1 MKQKNYPLYETTVF
15 ENFRVLTENAAAKF
29 PQDPALIYRLHPQ
42 DPTPITKTFTQLRDD
57 CRDLGTGLIA
67 LGLRDHHCAII
78 GGSTYGWVI
87 SYFALMS
94 IGAVTVP
101 LDQELPAVQMAQ
113 TLRAAGCSCIVYSA
127 AMERKIREVRDLLAD
142 DNILYICMMG
152 TSTLADTKNL
162 DDILAD
168 GSERYAKGDQS
179 YYDYDIDTQRMATI
193 VYTSG
198 TTGKGKGVML
208 SQKNIVSDMTQ
219 GMYNFAITRKNM
231 CVLPPHHTF
240 CSTVNFVGH
249 LAQGA
254 CLYLSSGLRYILSEL
269 KEQQPTHLVL
279 VPLFVETFYKKIWQ
293 TAEKTGK
300 DKLLR
305 RMMHVS
311 NGMRRVGIDV
321 RRQLFKSVTSAFGGK
336 LEMIIC
342 GGAALPQKVI
352 DTFDALGIT
361 ILNGYGIT
369 ECSPLIS
376 CNRNR
381 WQKQG
386 SVGVPIIGEEV
397 KIADPDANGEGEICV
412 KGPNVMLGYYKD
424 PAATAAAFDDEGF
437 FKTGD
442 YGRLDEDGWIYITG
456 RLKNLIIF
464 SNGKN
469 VYPEEIET
477 EISGVRGVKECVVY
491 AGESKSDP
499 QKEIIVAEIYPD
511 EEELR
516 EHGIT
521 DFQSYF
527 EHAVDEI
534 NRRSVSYKR
543 VGLVKLRDT
552 EFEKNTSK
560 KIIRFLIDRTID

>member
-1 MKQKNYPLYETTVF
+1 M
-15 ENFRVLTENAAAKF
+15 
-29 PQDPALIYRLHPQ
+29 
-42 DPTPITKTFTQLRDD
+42 
-57 CRDLGTGLIA
+57 
-67 LGLRDHHCAII
+67 
-78 GGSTYGWVI
+78 
-87 SYFALMS
+87 
-94 IGAVTVP
+94 
-101 LDQELPAVQMAQ
+101 
-113 TLRAAGCSCIVYSA
+113 
-127 AMERKIREVRDLLAD
+127 
-142 DNILYICMMG
+142 
-152 TSTLADTKNL
+152 
-162 DDILAD
+162 
-168 GSERYAKGDQS
+168 
-179 YYDYDIDTQRMATI
+179 
-193 VYTSG
+193 
-198 TTGKGKGVML
+198 
-208 SQKNIVSDMTQ
+208 
-219 GMYNFAITRKNM
+219 
-231 CVLPPHHTF
+231 
-240 CSTVNFVGH
+240 
-249 LAQGA
+249 
-254 CLYLSSGLRYILSEL
+254 
-269 KEQQPTHLVL
+269 L

-424 PAATAAAFDDEGF
+424 PEATAAAFDDEGF

-491 AGESKSDP
+491 AGESRSDP

-534 NRRSVSYKR
+534 NHRSVSYKR

>member
-1 MKQKNYPLYETTVF
+1 M
-15 ENFRVLTENAAAKF
+15 
-29 PQDPALIYRLHPQ
+29 
-42 DPTPITKTFTQLRDD
+42 
-57 CRDLGTGLIA
+57 
-67 LGLRDHHCAII
+67 
-78 GGSTYGWVI
+78 
-87 SYFALMS
+87 
-94 IGAVTVP
+94 
-101 LDQELPAVQMAQ
+101 
-113 TLRAAGCSCIVYSA
+113 
-127 AMERKIREVRDLLAD
+127 
-142 DNILYICMMG
+142 
-152 TSTLADTKNL
+152 
-162 DDILAD
+162 
-168 GSERYAKGDQS
+168 
-179 YYDYDIDTQRMATI
+179 
-193 VYTSG
+193 
-198 TTGKGKGVML
+198 
-208 SQKNIVSDMTQ
+208 
-219 GMYNFAITRKNM
+219 
-231 CVLPPHHTF
+231 
-240 CSTVNFVGH
+240 
-249 LAQGA
+249 
-254 CLYLSSGLRYILSEL
+254 YLSSGLRYILSEL

-342 GGAALPQKVI
+342 GGAALPQKII

-424 PAATAAAFDDEGF
+424 PEATAAAFDDEGF

-491 AGESKSDP
+491 AGESRSDP

-534 NRRSVSYKR
+534 NHRSVSYKR

>member
-1 MKQKNYPLYETTVF
+1 
-15 ENFRVLTENAAAKF
+15 
-29 PQDPALIYRLHPQ
+29 
-42 DPTPITKTFTQLRDD
+42 
-57 CRDLGTGLIA
+57 
-67 LGLRDHHCAII
+67 
-78 GGSTYGWVI
+78 
-87 SYFALMS
+87 
-94 IGAVTVP
+94 
-101 LDQELPAVQMAQ
+101 
-113 TLRAAGCSCIVYSA
+113 
-127 AMERKIREVRDLLAD
+127 
-142 DNILYICMMG
+142 
-152 TSTLADTKNL
+152 
-162 DDILAD
+162 
-168 GSERYAKGDQS
+168 
-179 YYDYDIDTQRMATI
+179 
-193 VYTSG
+193 
-198 TTGKGKGVML
+198 
-208 SQKNIVSDMTQ
+208 
-219 GMYNFAITRKNM
+219 
-231 CVLPPHHTF
+231 
-240 CSTVNFVGH
+240 
-249 LAQGA
+249 
-254 CLYLSSGLRYILSEL
+254 
-269 KEQQPTHLVL
+269 
-279 VPLFVETFYKKIWQ
+279 
-293 TAEKTGK
+293 
-300 DKLLR
+300 
-305 RMMHVS
+305 MHVS

-424 PAATAAAFDDEGF
+424 PEATAAAFDDEGF

-491 AGESKSDP
+491 AGESRSDP
-499 QKEIIVAEIYPD
+499 QKEIIVAQIYPD

-534 NRRSVSYKR
+534 NHRSVSYKR

-560 KIIRFLIDRTID
+560 KIIRFLIDRSIA

>member
-1 MKQKNYPLYETTVF
+1 M
-15 ENFRVLTENAAAKF
+15 
-29 PQDPALIYRLHPQ
+29 
-42 DPTPITKTFTQLRDD
+42 
-57 CRDLGTGLIA
+57 
-67 LGLRDHHCAII
+67 
-78 GGSTYGWVI
+78 
-87 SYFALMS
+87 
-94 IGAVTVP
+94 
-101 LDQELPAVQMAQ
+101 
-113 TLRAAGCSCIVYSA
+113 
-127 AMERKIREVRDLLAD
+127 
-142 DNILYICMMG
+142 
-152 TSTLADTKNL
+152 
-162 DDILAD
+162 
-168 GSERYAKGDQS
+168 
-179 YYDYDIDTQRMATI
+179 
-193 VYTSG
+193 
-198 TTGKGKGVML
+198 
-208 SQKNIVSDMTQ
+208 
-219 GMYNFAITRKNM
+219 
-231 CVLPPHHTF
+231 
-240 CSTVNFVGH
+240 
-249 LAQGA
+249 
-254 CLYLSSGLRYILSEL
+254 
-269 KEQQPTHLVL
+269 L

-342 GGAALPQKVI
+342 GGAALPQKII

-412 KGPNVMLGYYKD
+412 KGPNVMLGYYQD
-424 PAATAAAFDDEGF
+424 PAATAAAFDEEGF

-491 AGESKSDP
+491 AGESRSDP

-521 DFQSYF
+521 DLQSYF
-527 EHAVDEI
+527 ENAVDEI
-534 NRRSVSYKR
+534 NHRSVSYKR
-543 VGLVKLRDT
+543 VSLVKLRDT

>member
-1 MKQKNYPLYETTVF
+1 M
-15 ENFRVLTENAAAKF
+15 
-29 PQDPALIYRLHPQ
+29 
-42 DPTPITKTFTQLRDD
+42 
-57 CRDLGTGLIA
+57 
-67 LGLRDHHCAII
+67 
-78 GGSTYGWVI
+78 
-87 SYFALMS
+87 
-94 IGAVTVP
+94 
-101 LDQELPAVQMAQ
+101 
-113 TLRAAGCSCIVYSA
+113 
-127 AMERKIREVRDLLAD
+127 
-142 DNILYICMMG
+142 
-152 TSTLADTKNL
+152 
-162 DDILAD
+162 
-168 GSERYAKGDQS
+168 
-179 YYDYDIDTQRMATI
+179 
-193 VYTSG
+193 
-198 TTGKGKGVML
+198 
-208 SQKNIVSDMTQ
+208 
-219 GMYNFAITRKNM
+219 
-231 CVLPPHHTF
+231 
-240 CSTVNFVGH
+240 
-249 LAQGA
+249 
-254 CLYLSSGLRYILSEL
+254 
-269 KEQQPTHLVL
+269 L